1 MRIQVVCARHP
12 GCDKDFF
19 FTVTEEQAQRI
30 EAGDVL
36 LVSTIRGEQIAVA
49 AQSPFTLEGDS
60 AILLLIRAGAYFP
73 LKPVIT
79 YCSDEMRYYIV
90 TSYLKNALQKE
101 YDDIEDMDEI
111 PF

>member
-1 MRIQVVCARHP
+1 MRIQVVCARHLKS
-12 GCDKDFF
+12 DNAFYF
-19 FTVTEEQAQRI
+19 SVTEEQAQRI

-49 AQSPFTLEGDS
+49 SQSPFTLEGDS
-60 AILLLIRAGAYFP
+60 AISLLMRAGAYLP

-79 YCSDEMRYYIV
+79 YCSGKMRSYIIQN
-90 TSYLKNALQKE
+90 YLQNALQKE
-101 YDDIEDMDEI
+101 INDNDEL

>member
-12 GCDKDFF
+12 GCDKDFYF
-19 FTVTEEQAQRI
+19 SVTEEQAQRI

-36 LVSTIRGEQIAVA
+36 LVSTIQGEQIAMA
-49 AQSPFTLEGDS
+49 LQSPFTLEGDS
-60 AILLLIRAGAYFP
+60 ATSLLMRAGAYLP

-79 YCSDEMRYYIV
+79 YCSGKMRSYIIQN
-90 TSYLKNALQKE
+90 YLQNALQKE
-101 YDDIEDMDEI
+101 INDNDEL

>member
-19 FTVTEEQAQRI
+19 FTVTEEQAPRI

-36 LVSTIRGEQIAVA
+36 LVSTIRGEQIAVTL
-49 AQSPFTLEGDS
+49 QSPFTPEGDS
-60 AILLLIRAGAYFP
+60 AILLLMRVGAYPP

-79 YCSDEMRYYIV
+79 YCSGKMRAYILQN
-90 TSYLKNALQKE
+90 YLQNALQKE
-101 YDDIEDMDEI
+101 INDNDEL

>member
-49 AQSPFTLEGDS
+49 LQSPFTLEGDS
-60 AILLLIRAGAYFP
+60 AILLLMRAGAYLP

-79 YCSDEMRYYIV
+79 YCSGKMRAYILQN
-90 TSYLKNALQKE
+90 YLQNALQKE
-101 YDDIEDMDEI
+101 INDNDEL